1 MTKKKILIITS
12 QGEKTMGWQER
23 ESMIQTFCKNLQEQL
38 GNVLVHYS
46 TFDDMRYS
54 VIDGQTSIMDSRHR
68 LNIKDYDLV
77 QFKNWMYELEEAGVI
92 ADYLHRANK
101 LFFNSEV
108 NAKLAIGKLA
118 QMFFLANAGVR
129 VPDTFYMRN
138 RALRET
144 FAKEE
149 LPEGLT
155 MPFIMKDTDG
165 SRGDDNHLIKSYAQA
180 QEILENAAPNQ
191 QFVLQNFI
199 PNDGDYRLLFIGLD
213 EDPMVF
219 MRKGAGN
226 THLNNTSKG
235 GSGTLLTRKQVPDEF
250 ISMAIKAAEV
260 LGREI
265 GGVDILVDMT
275 NNTPYILEV
284 NSTPAIAS
292 GYMTEKKVEKFASF
306 VDRALSAQ
314 EDE

>member
-1 MTKKKILIITS
+1 
-12 QGEKTMGWQER
+12 
-23 ESMIQTFCKNLQEQL
+23 
-38 GNVLVHYS
+38 
-46 TFDDMRYS
+46 
-54 VIDGQTSIMDSRHR
+54 
-68 LNIKDYDLV
+68 
-77 QFKNWMYELEEAGVI
+77 
-92 ADYLHRANK
+92 
-101 LFFNSEV
+101 
-108 NAKLAIGKLA
+108 
-118 QMFFLANAGVR
+118 
-129 VPDTFYMRN
+129 
-138 RALRET
+138 
-144 FAKEE
+144 
-149 LPEGLT
+149 
-155 MPFIMKDTDG
+155 
-165 SRGDDNHLIKSYAQA
+165 
-180 QEILENAAPNQ
+180 
-191 QFVLQNFI
+191 
-199 PNDGDYRLLFIGLD
+199 
-213 EDPMVF
+213 MVF